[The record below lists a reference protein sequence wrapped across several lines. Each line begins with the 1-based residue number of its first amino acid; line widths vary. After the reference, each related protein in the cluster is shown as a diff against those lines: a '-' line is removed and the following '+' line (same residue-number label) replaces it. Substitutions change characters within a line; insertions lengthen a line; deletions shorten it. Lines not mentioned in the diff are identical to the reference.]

1 MPKGS
6 LLNSWRKK
14 IKSATANWLPQVYLE
29 NGCHWVDV
37 RMCMCVIVD
46 SCYHFWQFVLFFWLW
61 RCCIKEVDGKTWRKE
76 LGACGGS
83 KNAFPGVRNRFQ
95 RLNGTWFGSNGVD
108 VCIHLYVL
116 PFHECLFVQPIP
128 DVNNSFDEKML
139 LQIRLYTAFAV
150 SWNVLLF
157 DHCGSVWE
165 CRLLTLTEESLL
177 DLRVIYWSGVRR
189 KINRT
194 AQLCSIV

>member
-1 MPKGS
+1 
-6 LLNSWRKK
+6 
-14 IKSATANWLPQVYLE
+14 
-29 NGCHWVDV
+29 
-37 RMCMCVIVD
+37 MCMCVIVD
-46 SCYHFWQFVLFFWLW
+46 SCYYFWQFVVFFWLW

-128 DVNNSFDEKML
+128 DVNIVSDIAIFVLKRDVKLQLTNQLLMLITLLMRRCCCKSVCTQL
-139 LQIRLYTAFAV
+139 LQFLGMSSCLIIVAVFENVGYWHWQKNHSSTSELYIG
-150 SWNVLLF
+150 LEL
-157 DHCGSVWE
+157 E
-165 CRLLTLTEESLL
+165 ERLTELL
-177 DLRVIYWSGVRR
+177 SYVV
-189 KINRT
+189 
-194 AQLCSIV
+194 LCSYTFSWTV